1 MKKNKS
7 TTFIILAVLG
17 LGLPWT
23 ASACQSI
30 PLASTAT
37 IVPSGEP
44 AETAFA
50 NAAADLPVITAAAA
64 TEEATQVPA
73 ATAAVPAKFKPAGT
87 LLAQDTFS
95 GSALWKS
102 ASVNSGDIIVSGE
115 KITLAVKK
123 EKGMLAVMRG
133 ETLPDDY
140 YLEMTAEVRMCRG
153 EDAIGVFF
161 RAPNDQAG
169 YRLMIGCDGRIALQQ
184 VIGGSPH
191 PIVDWM
197 NSHTLQPGLPFPIK
211 IGILASGKTIRI
223 FLNQVQQIEVNTD
236 LFREGGLGVYARS
249 ASDTPLTVNF
259 SEIKIYEPAL
269 VSENE
274 AGISSTA
281 DPSLR

>member
-1 MKKNKS
+1 LKKNKS
-7 TTFIILAVLG
+7 NTFIILAVLG

-23 ASACQSI
+23 ASACHSV
-30 PLASTAT
+30 PLSSAAVITPLS
-37 IVPSGEP
+37 EP
-44 AETAFA
+44 AGTDFA
-50 NAAADLPVITAAAA
+50 VSAADLPATAMSAA
-64 TEEATQVPA
+64 TEEATQVPVALA
-73 ATAAVPAKFKPAGT
+73 AAPAKFKPAGT

-95 GSALWKS
+95 GSALWN
-102 ASVNSGDIIVSGE
+102 SVSGNSGDIIVSGE

-123 EKGMLAVMRG
+123 EKGMLAVMRS

-153 EDAIGVFF
+153 EDVIGVLF

-236 LFREGGLGVYARS
+236 LFREGGLAVYARS
-249 ASDTPLTVNF
+249 IGDTPLTVNF
-259 SEIKIYEPAL
+259 SEIKIYQPEVIL
-269 VSENE
+269 ENE

-281 DPSLR
+281 DPLLR